1 MGRGGETANKNK
13 DERTER
19 MTERDLVAAYCMENP
34 LQFTRH
40 MFRSVT
46 GNRFI
51 VGEHHRLICDKVA
64 DVLQGKT
71 KRLIINIAPRYG
83 KTVIISHHFIAMGL
97 AANPAAKFLHLSF
110 SADLAQENS
119 VTIKDIVK
127 SDEYR
132 RLFPHVVVKDGSDTK
147 SRWDTTAGGG
157 VYATSTLGQIT
168 GFGAGVV
175 RGEGEPYR
183 FGGAIVI
190 DDPIKPEDALS
201 DNVRESVN
209 RRFETTIRSR
219 VNDRETPIIII
230 MQRLH
235 EHDLCGYLQEL
246 EPGEWEVLS
255 LPCITEEGKAL
266 WEFKHSVEE
275 LEKLREVNP
284 FVFDTQ
290 YMQNPKPLEGL
301 MYGRE
306 WKTYREIPYTHR
318 AIRKNYTDTADTG
331 NDFLCSIDYVD
342 TEQGNYITNVIYN
355 DASMET
361 TEVEVSRMMMQ
372 DNTQVANIESN
383 NGGRGFARNVERM
396 MREAGNGGTVIN
408 WFHQSANK
416 ETRILTRANEVQ
428 NLTYFPEGWRNR
440 WPKFAAALDGHRRA
454 GRNAHDDAADALTGT
469 VEKRGETEYQ
479 GYKELPNADNGC
491 NVLVE
496 IHPMINGK
504 FIYCRANICGGCVF
518 IDKAYIGEARE
529 LTSEEL
535 TGEVQIEAPA
545 TMRYY
550 VQEMRKRCSL
560 WARQERGNKLGYM
573 DANRQAVK
581 GFKFREVE
589 DMAGF
594 MRNLSDYDGRDVYEA
609 MYVLCCIVERVR
621 SVNK

>member
-1 MGRGGETANKNK
+1 
-13 DERTER
+13 
-19 MTERDLVAAYCMENP
+19 MTEKDLIAAYCLETP

-46 GNRFI
+46 GNKFV

-64 DVLQGKT
+64 DVLEGRT

-97 AANPAAKFLHLSF
+97 AVNPAAKFLHLSF

-127 SDEYR
+127 SDEYK

-175 RGEGEPYR
+175 RGDGEPYK

-201 DNVRESVN
+201 DNIREQVN

-219 VNDRETPIIII
+219 VNDRDTPIIII

-235 EHDLCGYLQEL
+235 EHDLCGYLQEI
-246 EPGEWEVLS
+246 EAGEWEVLS
-255 LPCITEEGKAL
+255 MPCLDEEGKAL
-266 WEFKHSVEE
+266 WEFKHSAEE
-275 LEKLREVNP
+275 LAKLREVNP

-290 YMQNPKPLEGL
+290 YMQNPKPQEGL
-301 MYGRE
+301 MYGKP
-306 WKTYREIPYTHR
+306 WKTYEEIPYTHR

-331 NDFLCSIDYVD
+331 ADFLCSIDYID
-342 TEQGNYITNVIYN
+342 TEQGNYILNVVYN
-355 DASMET
+355 GASMET
-361 TEVEVSRMMMQ
+361 TEVQVSRMLTE
-372 DNTQVANIESN
+372 DNIQVANIESN

-396 MREAGNGGTVIN
+396 LREAGNTQTSVS

-416 ETRILTRANEVQ
+416 EARILTRANEVQ
-428 NLTYFPEGWRNR
+428 NMTYFPEGWRNK

-454 GRNAHDDAADALTGT
+454 GKNAHDDAADALTGT
-469 VEKRGETEYQ
+469 VEKRGVSDYQ
-479 GYKELPNADNGC
+479 SYKELPTNKAVNGSNGSNWSNGS

-496 IHPMINGK
+496 IHPQLNGQ
-504 FIYCRANICGGCVF
+504 FVYCRANIIGCDVF
-518 IDKAYIGEARE
+518 IEEGYISEPRE
-529 LTSEEL
+529 LTDEEL
-535 TGEVQIEAPA
+535 KGAVHVEAPA
-545 TMRYY
+545 SMAYY
-550 VQEMRKRCSL
+550 VQELRKRCEV
-560 WARQERGNKLGYM
+560 WGRVERANKQGYIDSFRAM
-573 DANRQAVK
+573 VK
-581 GFKFREVE
+581 RFKFKQCEE
-589 DMAGF
+589 MAGF
-594 MRNLSDYDGRDVYEA
+594 MRDLSDYDGRTIYGS
-609 MYVLCCIVERVR
+609 MYVLCCIADRIKRLNV
-621 SVNK
+621 K

>member
-1 MGRGGETANKNK
+1 MSETGGEDAADKKK
-13 DERTER
+13 DE
-19 MTERDLVAAYCMENP
+19 MTERELTAAYCLESP

-40 MFRSVT
+40 MFKAVT
-46 GNRFI
+46 GNRFV
-51 VGEHHRLICDKVA
+51 VGNHHRLICEKVA
-64 DVLQGKT
+64 DVLNGRT

-97 AANPAAKFLHLSF
+97 ASNPSAKFLHLSF

-119 VTIKDIVK
+119 VTVKDIVK

-132 RLFPHVVVKDGSDTK
+132 RLFPHVVIKEGSDTK

-175 RGEGEPYR
+175 RGEGDPYK

-255 LPCITEEGKAL
+255 LPCITEEGQAL

-290 YMQNPKPLEGL
+290 YMQNPKPMEGL
-301 MYGRE
+301 MYVRE

-331 NDFLCSIDYVD
+331 NDFLCSIDYID
-342 TEQGNYITNVIYN
+342 TEHGNYVTDVVYN

-361 TEVEVSRMMMQ
+361 TEVEVSRMMLQ

-396 MREAGNGGTVIN
+396 MREAGNGETVVN

-440 WPKFAAALDGHRRA
+440 WPKFAAALDGHRRV

-469 VEKRGETEYQ
+469 IEKRGETDYQ
-479 GYKELPNADNGC
+479 GYTDAPEGAKLI
-491 NVLVE
+491 E
-496 IHPMINGK
+496 IHPMLNGK
-504 FIYCRANICGGCVF
+504 FVYCRANIAGGEVF
-518 IDKAYIGEARE
+518 IECAYIGELRE
-529 LTSEEL
+529 LTDEEL
-535 TGEVQIEAPA
+535 IGEVQIEAPL
-545 TMRYY
+545 TLLHY
-550 VQEMRKRCSL
+550 VNDMRKRCSL
-560 WARQERGNKLGYM
+560 WARQERANKLGFM
-573 DANRQAVK
+573 DANKQAVK
-581 GFKFREVE
+581 GFRFREVE
-589 DMAGF
+589 EMAGF
-594 MRNLSDYDGRDVYEA
+594 MRNLSDYDGRNVYEA
-609 MYVLCCIVERVR
+609 MHVLCCIAERARNV
-621 SVNK
+621 KDL